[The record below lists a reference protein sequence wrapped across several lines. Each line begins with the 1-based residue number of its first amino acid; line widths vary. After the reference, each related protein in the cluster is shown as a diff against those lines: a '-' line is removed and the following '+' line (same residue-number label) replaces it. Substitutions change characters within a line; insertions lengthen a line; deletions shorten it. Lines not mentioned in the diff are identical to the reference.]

1 MAAGRVSKVLVSGA
15 SIAGPALAHGLARA
29 GADVTV
35 VERAPELREGG
46 HNIDVRGAGR
56 EVLRRMGLEQQVL
69 EHTTGE
75 EGTRFLDERGRVLG
89 SFPAST
95 SQTGGP
101 TAEVEVL
108 RGRLSRLLVDSC
120 AGLPGAVDW
129 RFGEQV
135 AEVRDGAEPGD
146 GDDGGVD
153 VTFASGARERF
164 DVVVVAEGLRSRTR
178 QRVFGGDRSSHVK
191 ELGAYCAYL
200 TVPREP
206 GDDRYWTWQVL
217 GRGRSA
223 HLRPDDEGTTRGLL
237 TFLADVPGLDELE
250 PQAAALVVQRLYAG
264 TGPIGERLAAALDTE
279 PFYFE
284 ALGQAVL
291 PRWSRGRV
299 VLAGDAAHCAS
310 PVSGMSTTLAL
321 VGAHVLA
328 GELTRPGATL
338 PAALQAYERTLR
350 LLVDAAQKLPP
361 GTPRVGNPRTTAEI
375 RVLGALVGAAS
386 SRAVQRLRLGERL
399 ISPPADA
406 VDLPSYPHLAE
417 PVR

>member
-1 MAAGRVSKVLVSGA
+1 MAISKVLISGA
-15 SIAGPALAHGLARA
+15 SIAGPALAHWLARA
-29 GADVTV
+29 GTSVTV

-46 HNIDVRGAGR
+46 HNVDVRGAGR
-56 EVLRRMGLEQQVL
+56 EVLRRMGLEQRVL
-69 EHTTGE
+69 AHTTGE

-89 SFPAST
+89 EFPAST

-120 AGLPGAVDW
+120 DGLPGRVER
-129 RFGEQV
+129 RFGDQV
-135 AEVRDGAEPGD
+135 AEL
-146 GDDGGVD
+146 DDTGGGVD

-178 QRVFGGDRSSHVK
+178 RRVFGEGHVR

-237 TFLADVPGLDELE
+237 TFLSDVPGLDELD
-250 PQAAALVVQRLYAG
+250 PRATAHVLQRLYAG
-264 TGPIGERLAAALDTE
+264 TGPVGERLTAALDTQ
-279 PFYFE
+279 PYYVE

-310 PVSGMSTTLAL
+310 PISGMSTTLAL

-328 GELTRPGATL
+328 GELTRPGAS
-338 PAALQAYERTLR
+338 PAAALDAYERVLR
-350 LLVDAAQKLPP
+350 PLVDAAQKLPP
-361 GTPRVGNPRTTAEI
+361 GTPRIGNPRRTAEI
-375 RVLGALVGAAS
+375 RVLGALVGLAS
-386 SRAVQRLRLGERL
+386 SRAVRRLKLGEKL
-399 ISPPADA
+399 IAPPADA
-406 VDLPSYPHLAE
+406 VDLPVYAHLA
-417 PVR
+417 

>member
-1 MAAGRVSKVLVSGA
+1 MAAPRVSKVLVSGA
-15 SIAGPALAHGLARA
+15 SIAGPALAHWLARA
-29 GADVTV
+29 GVDVTV

-56 EVLRRMGLEQQVL
+56 EVLRRTGLERAVL
-69 EHTTGE
+69 EHSTGE

-120 AGLPGAVDW
+120 DGLPGSVEW

-135 AEVRDGAEPGD
+135 AEVDDASGGAA
-146 GDDGGVD
+146 GVT

-178 QRVFGGDRSSHVK
+178 QRVFGGDRSTHVR

-200 TVPREP
+200 VVPREP

-237 TFLADVPGLDELE
+237 TFLSDVPGLDELE
-250 PQAAALVVQRLYAG
+250 PEAVALVVQRLYAG
-264 TGPIGERLAAALDTE
+264 TGPIGERLAGALSAG
-279 PFYFE
+279 PFYVE

-291 PRWSRGRV
+291 PRWSAGRV

-321 VGAHVLA
+321 VGAYVLA
-328 GELTRPGATL
+328 GELTTPGASVSS
-338 PAALQAYERTLR
+338 ALDAYERR
-350 LLVDAAQKLPP
+350 VRPLVDAAQKLPP
-361 GTPRVGNPRTTAEI
+361 GTPRLGNPRTTAEI
-375 RVLGALVGAAS
+375 RVIGALVRAAS
-386 SRAVQRLRLGERL
+386 SRPVQRLKLGERL

-406 VDLPSYPHLAE
+406 IDLPHYEHLAE
-417 PVR
+417 RAG

>member
-1 MAAGRVSKVLVSGA
+1 MTTARASKVLISGA
-15 SIAGPALAHGLARA
+15 SIAGPALVHWLARA
-29 GADVTV
+29 GVDVTV

-56 EVLRRMGLEQQVL
+56 EVLRRMGLEEDVL
-69 EHTTGE
+69 AHTTGE

-89 SFPAST
+89 EFPAST

-120 AGLPGAVDW
+120 EGLPGRVQW
-129 RFGEQV
+129 RFGDQV
-135 AEVRDGAEPGD
+135 AEVHDRLG
-146 GDDGGVD
+146 GDDDASGVD
-153 VTFASGARERF
+153 VVLASGVRERF

-178 QRVFGGDRSSHVK
+178 QQVFGGDRSAHVK

-206 GDDRYWTWQVL
+206 TDDRYWTWQVL

-237 TFLADVPGLDELE
+237 TFLSDVPGLDELE
-250 PQAAALVVQRLYAG
+250 PRAAALVVQRLYAG
-264 TGPIGERLAAALDTE
+264 TGPIGERLTAALDTE

-291 PRWSRGRV
+291 PRWSKGRV

-321 VGAHVLA
+321 VGAYVLA
-328 GELTRPGATL
+328 GELTRPGA
-338 PAALQAYERTLR
+338 PVPQALEAYERTLR
-350 LLVDAAQKLPP
+350 PLVDAAQKLPP
-361 GTPRVGNPRTTAEI
+361 GTPRIGNPRHTAEI
-375 RVLGALVGAAS
+375 RVLGALVSAAS
-386 SRAVQRLRLGERL
+386 SRPVQRLRLGERL

-406 VDLPSYPHLAE
+406 VDLPEHAHL
-417 PVR
+417 R